1 MTPWLYFTD
10 GKAEVEGNELHK
22 GDAITGEASELTNV
36 TLLENSTLVLFVFI
50 LDYPRS
56 YKYLL
61 RQSLKGQYYS

>member
-1 MTPWLYFTD
+1 MNGMTPWLYFMD
-10 GKAEVEGNELHK
+10 GKAE
-22 GDAITGEASELTNV
+22 AEASELTNV